1 MSDFD
6 KKLKRSISDVK
17 RGIKNLRSLGLKI
30 KLDKNVETMIG
41 TEIDNIYVTYSVV
54 GTKGTEL
61 VILQKFL
68 FTVIKHG

>member
-6 KKLKRSISDVK
+6 KKLKRSINDVK

-30 KLDKNVETMIG
+30 KIDKNVETMIG
-41 TEIDNIYVTYSVV
+41 TEVYNVYVADSVI

-68 FTVIKHG
+68 FTVVMHE

>member
-6 KKLKRSISDVK
+6 GKLKQSISDVK

-30 KLDKNVETMIG
+30 KIDKNVETMIG
-41 TEIDNIYVTYSVV
+41 TEVNNIYVVDSII

-68 FTVIKHG
+68 FTIIKHG